1 MGARESDTVTIH
13 YSVIL
18 EDGSVYETSRERAP
32 LLVTLGAGELLPG
45 LEKAVLGLEPGE
57 STKVTVPP
65 EEAYGPRIDGVT
77 DQVPMELFGEAVP
90 DIGAITTVIADDGSR
105 IACRI
110 TALSDDMTTVTVDF
124 NHPLAGETLQFEV
137 ELVEIVP
144 VTPPSEGSATS

>member
-65 EEAYGPRIDGVT
+65 EEAYGPVIEGVT

-90 DIGAITTVIADDGSR
+90 MLAQSR
-105 IACRI
+105 
-110 TALSDDMTTVTVDF
+110 T
-124 NHPLAGETLQFEV
+124 
-137 ELVEIVP
+137 
-144 VTPPSEGSATS
+144 